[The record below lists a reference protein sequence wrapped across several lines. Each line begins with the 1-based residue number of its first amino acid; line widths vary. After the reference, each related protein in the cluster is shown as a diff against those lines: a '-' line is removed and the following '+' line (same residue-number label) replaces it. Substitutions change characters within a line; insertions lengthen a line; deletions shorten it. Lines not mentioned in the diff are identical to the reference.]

1 MTIMTTHITVGGPSL
16 SLIPKLFSATVIS
29 AGPSFCGRFLSF
41 PPPPRPRPLLAF
53 GFVSSPL
60 LLPLTPALVS
70 ASQIFSLLLILVSP
84 PSFPRSPPFSL
95 LPLLFILRSL
105 LVSCGGDGQ
114 IYDPM
119 PPASAAVGLTDVHTT
134 SHQGLRLEDPGRL
147 KAIMNLAKGNVS
159 QKRKLNERK

>member
-1 MTIMTTHITVGGPSL
+1 MVAS
-16 SLIPKLFSATVIS
+16 
-29 AGPSFCGRFLSF
+29 C
-41 PPPPRPRPLLAF
+41 PPPSRPCPLLAF

-84 PSFPRSPPFSL
+84 PSFPRSPPTFSL

-105 LVSCGGDGQ
+105 LVSCGRDGQ
-114 IYDPM
+114 IYNPM

-134 SHQGLRLEDPGRL
+134 SHQGLRLQDLGRL

-159 QKRKLNERK
+159 QKWKLNERK